1 MSPEDVRAMREDVD
15 RLTALAV
22 LAGCIFVIGF
32 PFGLWIANPVVYAML
47 AVAAGNA
54 ISLGVLGGIKRRRL
68 REASEPPQA
77 KLLR

>member
-1 MSPEDVRAMREDVD
+1 VRPEDVAVLRQDLA

-54 ISLGVLGGIKRRRL
+54 ISLGVLAGMKRRRL
-68 REASEPPQA
+68 RQLTVPPQA